1 MEMYALSVIFS
12 SFFSKKWFEIYF
24 PLFSG
29 VNKVSDIVEIKYHR
43 KDRFK
48 VKRYVCEKSTN
59 IHFMLLVCMFLKRVA
74 GSMAL
79 MIWIRIRRTRR
90 RCQR

>member
-1 MEMYALSVIFS
+1 MEMYALSVISSSLFFS
-12 SFFSKKWFEIYF
+12 SQKWFEIYF

-59 IHFMLLVCMFLKRVA
+59 VLRFIGGRGYVVM
-74 GSMAL
+74 
-79 MIWIRIRRTRR
+79 
-90 RCQR
+90 